1 MRNKLKSE
9 LNLNLNQLH
18 HKREESSV
26 IACDYTL
33 PGYKLSTYSNLRFCY
48 NIFLCQQCQK

>member
-26 IACDYTL
+26 TACDYTL